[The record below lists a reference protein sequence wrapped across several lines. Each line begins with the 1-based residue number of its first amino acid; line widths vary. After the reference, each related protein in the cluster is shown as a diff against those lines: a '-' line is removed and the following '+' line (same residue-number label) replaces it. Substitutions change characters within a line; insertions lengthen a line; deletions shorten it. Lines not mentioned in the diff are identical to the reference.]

1 MRTGDKPRILVADDE
16 FVISRCLT
24 FMFKKEGFDCRAVVD
39 GQAALDAMR
48 EELPDLLVL
57 DLDMPRKNGFEV
69 CREMRADPALQG
81 VHVVVL
87 TAKGQPMS
95 SDWRGRIPADHFVL
109 KPFDPRAL
117 LEHVRRHLASVE
129 ARELVPA

>member
-1 MRTGDKPRILVADDE
+1 MNDESKPRILVADDE

-24 FMFKKEGFDCRAVVD
+24 FMFKKEGFECRAVVD

-48 EELPDLLVL
+48 EQVPDLLVL

-69 CREMRADPALQG
+69 CRELREDARLKEI
-81 VHVVVL
+81 HVVVL
-87 TAKGQPMS
+87 TAKGQPIT
-95 SDWRGRIPADHFVL
+95 SDWRIRIPADHFVL

-117 LEHVRRHLASVE
+117 LEHVRETLA
-129 ARELVPA
+129 ARREPALVG